1 MVTLMQ
7 TEHTYE
13 VTYQEKDYMVTILT
27 DMDAGIVE
35 YVVFDPMMDLIEDSQ
50 LEIDIIRYVEDNIN

>member
-1 MVTLMQ
+1 MQ

-35 YVVFDPMMDLIEDSQ
+35 YVVFDPMMELVEDSQ
-50 LEIDIIRYVEDNIN
+50 LEVDIIRYVEEHID

>member
-7 TEHTYE
+7 TERTYE
-13 VTYQEKDYMVTILT
+13 VTYNEKDYMVTILT
-27 DMDAGIVE
+27 DIDAGIVE
-35 YVVFDPMMDLIEDSQ
+35 YVVFDPMMDLVENSQ

>member
-1 MVTLMQ
+1 MQ

>member
-1 MVTLMQ
+1 MQ

-13 VTYQEKDYMVTILT
+13 VTYKEKDYMVTILT

-35 YVVFDPMMDLIEDSQ
+35 YVVFDPMMELVEDSD
-50 LEIDIIRYVEDNIN
+50 LEIEIIRYVEDNIN

>member
-35 YVVFDPMMDLIEDSQ
+35 YVVFDPMMELVEDSQ
-50 LEIDIIRYVEDNIN
+50 LEVDIIRYVEEHID

>member
-13 VTYQEKDYMVTILT
+13 VTYKEKDYMVTILT

-35 YVVFDPMMDLIEDSQ
+35 YVVFDPMMELVEDSD
-50 LEIDIIRYVEDNIN
+50 LEIEIIRYVEDNIN

>member
-13 VTYQEKDYMVTILT
+13 VTYNEKDYMVTILT

>member
-13 VTYQEKDYMVTILT
+13 VTYKEKDYMVTILT

-35 YVVFDPMMDLIEDSQ
+35 YVVFDPMMELVEDSQ
-50 LEIDIIRYVEDNIN
+50 LEVDIIRYVEEHID

>member
-7 TEHTYE
+7 TERTYE

-27 DMDAGIVE
+27 DIDAGIVE
-35 YVVFDPMMDLIEDSQ
+35 YVVFDPMMDLVEDSQ
-50 LEIDIIRYVEDNIN
+50 LEVDIIRYVEDNIN

>member
-13 VTYQEKDYMVTILT
+13 VSYQEKDYMVTILT

-35 YVVFDPMMDLIEDSQ
+35 YVVFDPMMELVEDSQ
-50 LEIDIIRYVEDNIN
+50 LEVDIIRYVEEHID

>member
-27 DMDAGIVE
+27 DMGAGIVE

-50 LEIDIIRYVEDNIN
+50 LEIDIILYVEDNIN

>member
-7 TEHTYE
+7 TERTYE

-27 DMDAGIVE
+27 DMDAGIIE

>member
-13 VTYQEKDYMVTILT
+13 VTYNEKDYMVTILT

-35 YVVFDPMMDLIEDSQ
+35 YVVFDPMMELVEDSD
-50 LEIDIIRYVEDNIN
+50 LEIEIIRYVEDNIN

>member
-7 TEHTYE
+7 TERTYE

-27 DMDAGIVE
+27 DIDAGIVE
-35 YVVFDPMMDLIEDSQ
+35 YVVFDPMMDIVENSQ

>member
-7 TEHTYE
+7 TERTYE

-27 DMDAGIVE
+27 DIDAGIVE
-35 YVVFDPMMDLIEDSQ
+35 YVVFDPMMDLVENSQ
-50 LEIDIIRYVEDNIN
+50 LEVDIIRYVEDNIN

>member
-7 TEHTYE
+7 TERTYE

-27 DMDAGIVE
+27 DMDAGIIE

-50 LEIDIIRYVEDNIN
+50 LEVDIIRYVEDNIN

>member
-7 TEHTYE
+7 TERTYE

-27 DMDAGIVE
+27 DIDAGIVE
-35 YVVFDPMMDLIEDSQ
+35 YVVFDPMMDLVENSQ

>member
-1 MVTLMQ
+1 MQ
-7 TEHTYE
+7 TERTYE

-27 DMDAGIVE
+27 DIDAGIVE

-50 LEIDIIRYVEDNIN
+50 LEVDIIRYVEDNIN